1 MFGIGHARALH
12 VASAARRGAAVLS
25 GRGTRDGREIASL
38 GFRRRWCGPA
48 LTLASTVLVAS
59 CMSTGQTVEEPGSAL
74 APAVGGE
81 TRTAPTVTQPDAS
94 QAVDASSLPILDPP
108 FPADPTAMEAA
119 PAPSPEEGQRS
130 ADGSSSGGRRV
141 SLRPEDNVH
150 ADDLLDHWGHRR
162 NERLAAGWSAAT
174 ASDDDDDRFEELL
187 ESARSR
193 LAVGAVPGF
202 KDGDAITVLGHH
214 RGVSFGRWT
223 GGPADTLSIAFD
235 LEHAT
240 PGMREDRTFTA
251 ALDRAGKA
259 WSWRIDDTWQAWE
272 RRWNESKGH
281 LIGHRGSD
289 GREIR
294 VGPGGETS
302 TGLVIYVT
310 GPDLGE
316 DVAGRGGPASW
327 PSGETWEPHTGVLAF
342 DRGFLEEATES
353 DLFATAVH
361 EIGHVIG
368 SWLSE
373 VADDRLAAYIDR
385 EAGTWTGPNVVAVHG
400 GPAPFQDADDA
411 HAWHGGER
419 DPHAANL
426 DYAHSGV
433 CTSVMAYCGQSGG
446 IPPFLPAEI
455 DFAFLADL
463 GLSIRPATDRHE
475 TYGLAGWL
483 DHSAFT
489 LSVSR
494 DLSVSLAN
502 PQPRYAI
509 SGDGFPSLDTV
520 DLLWA
525 RADAFGAP
533 STGTLA
539 LAHPLAGTVRY
550 AGGLIGTA
558 VKLSGFPPV
567 RGDADLAVS
576 LDTLTGKA
584 SFTSLRTLYDG
595 EPYLFAGGS
604 LYYPITV
611 DGNAIT
617 YQASG
622 VTLAGDFY
630 GPGHQEVAG
639 TLDDARAGLVASFGA
654 THDARPARAV
664 VIAEANH
671 VMGMI
676 YQGGVGETVDG
687 WRRFRCG
694 TGSAC
699 DGQFEW
705 WEPDSH
711 WYGVTTSE
719 ERNPRERV
727 LSWTAGWGDWVS
739 EDLFADRGGIRI
751 ARRSA
756 HSTDGGTGRY
766 QQDGYYGAMAHA
778 AFGTGFFRFHD
789 WEGQDGEVLDF
800 YNRGSGI
807 QGDLTGTR
815 PAGGATWD
823 GRMIGHQS
831 GLDAGEDPFVQ
842 GGARVRVSFG
852 SDRVDIAF
860 SGLSSMDFER
870 EVADFGF
877 DDIPLSSD
885 GTFEGF
891 DEGHLEGAFFG
902 PAHQE
907 AAGMFH
913 KNTNNMLGSFG
924 ATAQD

>member
-1 MFGIGHARALH
+1 MAGARCGVTVSTGRGARA
-12 VASAARRGAAVLS
+12 
-25 GRGTRDGREIASL
+25 GRETVSL
-38 GFRRRWCGPA
+38 GLRRRWCGPA

-74 APAVGGE
+74 APATGGE
-81 TRTAPTVTQPDAS
+81 TRTAPTVAQPDAPL
-94 QAVDASSLPILDPP
+94 AADTGSLPILDPP
-108 FPADPTAMEAA
+108 FPADPTAVEAA
-119 PAPSPEEGQRS
+119 PGRGPEAGQRS
-130 ADGSSSGGRRV
+130 ADESSSGGRSV
-141 SLRPEDNVH
+141 SLRPEDNVD
-150 ADDLLDHWGHRR
+150 AGDLLDHWGHRR
-162 NERLAAGWSAAT
+162 SALLAAGWSAPT
-174 ASDDDDDRFEELL
+174 ASDDNDDRFEELL
-187 ESARSR
+187 ENARSR
-193 LAVGAVPGF
+193 LAAGAVPQF
-202 KDGDAITVLGHH
+202 KDGDAVTVLGHR

-272 RRWNESKGH
+272 RSWSESKGR
-281 LIGHRGSD
+281 LIGHRGSE

-342 DRGFLEEATES
+342 DRNFLEEGMES
-353 DLFATAVH
+353 ELFATAVH

-385 EAGTWTGPNVVAVHG
+385 EAGAWTGPHVVAVHG

-411 HAWHGGER
+411 HAWHDGER
-419 DPHAANL
+419 DPHAGTI

-463 GLSIRPATDRHE
+463 GFTIRPATDRPE

-494 DLSVSLAN
+494 ELSVALAD

-509 SGDGFPSLDTV
+509 SGDGFHSLDTV

-525 RADAFGAP
+525 RADAFGDP
-533 STGTLA
+533 SPGTLA

-567 RGDADLAVS
+567 RGDADLAVA

-595 EPYLFAGGS
+595 ERYLFAGGS
-604 LYYPITV
+604 LYYPIAV

-617 YQASG
+617 YQAPG

-654 THDARPARAV
+654 MHDTRPARAV
-664 VIAEANH
+664 VITAADH
-671 VMGMI
+671 VRGLR
-676 YQGGVGETVDG
+676 YLGGVSDIADG
-687 WRRFRCG
+687 WSRYRCG
-694 TGSAC
+694 AGSAC
-699 DGQFEW
+699 DGRFEW
-705 WEPDSH
+705 WSPESSWDPVSATD
-711 WYGVTTSE
+711 
-719 ERNPRERV
+719 ERTARERV
-727 LSWTAGWGDWVS
+727 LAWTAGWGNWLS
-739 EDLFADRGGIRI
+739 EDLVADQDGIRI

-756 HSTDGGTGRY
+756 RSTDGGTGRY
-766 QQDGYYGAMAHA
+766 QQDGYYGTMTHG
-778 AFGTGFFRFHD
+778 AFGTGFYRFSS
-789 WEGQDGEVLDF
+789 WGGQDGEVWDSYIQGTGF
-800 YNRGSGI
+800 
-807 QGDLTGTR
+807 QGDLTGFR
-815 PAGGATWD
+815 PAGGAIWE
-823 GRMIGHQS
+823 GRMIGYQS
-831 GLDAGEDPFVQ
+831 GLDTGEDPFLH
-842 GGARVRVSFG
+842 GHARVRVSFG
-852 SDRVDIAF
+852 SDRVGIGF
-860 SGLSSMDFER
+860 SGVRSMDFER
-870 EVADFGF
+870 ELADFRF

-891 DEGHLEGAFFG
+891 DEGYLEGAFLG

-907 AAGMFH
+907 VAGMFQH
-913 KNTNNMLGSFG
+913 NPNQVIGSFG